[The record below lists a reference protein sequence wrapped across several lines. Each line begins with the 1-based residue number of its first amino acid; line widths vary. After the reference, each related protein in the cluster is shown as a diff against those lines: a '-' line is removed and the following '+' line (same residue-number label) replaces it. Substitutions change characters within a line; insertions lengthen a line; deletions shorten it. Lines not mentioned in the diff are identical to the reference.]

1 MRILYLD
8 LDTLRPDHLGCY
20 GYHRNTSP
28 NIDQLAAAGMRF
40 ENYYCS
46 DAPCLPS
53 RTALMSGRFG
63 IHTGVVNHAGTCA
76 DMRLEGSGRGLASTL
91 FFESLPGML
100 KEDLGLKTVC
110 ISPFA
115 MRHSSWTF
123 YAGFSETHDTGKYG
137 NESGEDV
144 TPTALKWIKDNAGND
159 NWYLHVN
166 YWDAHTPYRAPE
178 EFGNPFANEPLPN
191 WIDEATIKQHNQMV
205 GPHRAPGLSG
215 FSDKE
220 NPKYPRQPAA
230 IRNMDDLRRNFDGYD
245 CGIRYMDGEIGKLLS
260 ALKAQGVLDDT
271 VIIISA
277 DHGENMGE
285 LGIYGEHATADNIT
299 CRIPMII
306 RWPGKTDHGGVDD
319 AFHYNLDLIPTLA
332 EMFEVEHKPSW
343 DGQSF
348 AATLDKGETCGHDY
362 LVVSQCTHVTQRGVR
377 FGDWHYIRTYHDGYY
392 LFPKDML
399 FNVKNDPHE
408 QHDLADTHPELVK
421 EAVYKLMEWH
431 DQMMASMPED
441 ADPLWT
447 NLKEGGPI
455 YPRGKLAAYC
465 EYLAKTDRAWAIP
478 ELKKRHPA
486 EFDGS

>member
-28 NIDQLAAAGMRF
+28 NIDKLADEGIRF
-40 ENYYCS
+40 ENYYCT

-76 DMRLEGSGRGLASTL
+76 DMRLEGHSRGMASTL

-100 KEDLGLKTVC
+100 KEDLGLKTAC

-123 YAGFSETHDTGKYG
+123 LAGFRETHDTGKYG

-144 TPTALKWIKDNAGND
+144 TPTALKWIKDNASED

-166 YWDAHTPYRAPE
+166 YWDAHTPYRVPE
-178 EFGNPFANEPLPN
+178 EFGNPFADEPIPD
-191 WIDEATIKQHNQMV
+191 WIDEKTLTKHNQMTD
-205 GPHRAPGLSG
+205 PHRSQELSGLS
-215 FSDKE
+215 DKD

-230 IRNMDDLRRNFDGYD
+230 IRNMDDLRKNFDGYD

-260 ALKAQGVLDDT
+260 ALEAQGVLDDT
-271 VIIISA
+271 IIIISA

-306 RWPGKTDHGGVDD
+306 RWPGKTDQGATDK
-319 AFHYNLDLIPTLA
+319 ALHYNIDLIPTLA
-332 EMFEVEHKPSW
+332 EMLGIKCKASW

-348 AATLDKGETCGHDY
+348 AATINENKECGHDY
-362 LVVSQCTHVTQRGVR
+362 LVVSQCAHVTQRGVR
-377 FGDWHYIRTYHDGYY
+377 FGDWMYVRTYHDGYY

-399 FNVKNDPHE
+399 FNIKDDPHE
-408 QHDLADTHPELVK
+408 QNDLAEERPDIVK
-421 EAVYKLMEWH
+421 DAVYKLMEWH
-431 DQMMASMPED
+431 DQMMESMPED

-455 YPRGKLAAYC
+455 YPRGKLQAYC
-465 EYLAKTDRAWAIP
+465 KYLEETGRSWAIP
-478 ELKKRHPA
+478 ELKKRHPN
-486 EFDGS
+486 EFK